1 MSRSTTNLFVAAL
14 GLIVLSALWLAG
26 DSRASIAAA
35 QAPATRAPTAAAP
48 RPVPLARGPE
58 ADFNLV
64 FSAQVAGWIEPC
76 G

>member
-1 MSRSTTNLFVAAL
+1 MSRPPTNLFVAAL
-14 GLIVLSALWLAG
+14 GLIVLSASWIAG
-26 DSRASIAAA
+26 NPRPSFAAA